1 MAQETVRVGL
11 VQELALV
18 QRMAPTSLPLYL
30 QRLPA
35 ETAAAEAAAAEK
47 AAAEAAAAAEKA
59 AADKAAAEQVAA
71 ERAAAEQA
79 AAEKAAAERAA
90 PKEWWQPLDWMVLV
104 KPPTAAPA
112 GDDGKTETEKSEA
125 TEAAARPPA
134 PHREYNLGGYVAPPP
149 AHSKADLE
157 ANLDSAAIE
166 VPVRSENGVSAR
178 YKARLPPS
186 TSPRMHVITTPEP
199 WLGGSVSTERLE
211 RMVSRRGG
219 RRALLSRRAGE
230 EAQPDTK
237 ALAEPSH
244 RSAVTSALGWSPSS
258 WLR

>member
-1 MAQETVRVGL
+1 M
-11 VQELALV
+11 QELALV

-47 AAAEAAAAAEKA
+47 AAGEAAAAAEKA
-59 AADKAAAEQVAA
+59 AAENAAAEQEAA
-71 ERAAAEQA
+71 EKASAEQA
-79 AAEKAAAERAA
+79 AAEQASAERAVSN
-90 PKEWWQPLDWMVLV
+90 EWWKPLDWIVLV
-104 KPPTAAPA
+104 SPPTAKPA
-112 GDDGKTETEKSEA
+112 GDDGKAEPEKA
-125 TEAAARPPA
+125 EAAEAVPRPPA
-134 PHREYNLGGYVAPPP
+134 PHREYNLGGYIAPPP
-149 AHSKADLE
+149 THSKVDFE
-157 ANLDSAAIE
+157 ANLDSARAAE
-166 VPVRSENGVSAR
+166 VVR
-178 YKARLPPS
+178 YKARVPPS

-219 RRALLSRRAGE
+219 RRGLLSRRAGE

>member
-59 AADKAAAEQVAA
+59 AADKAAAEQAAA

-112 GDDGKTETEKSEA
+112 GDDGKTETEKAEA

-157 ANLDSAAIE
+157 ANLD
-166 VPVRSENGVSAR
+166 SAR